1 MSLEPGGDASGGLS
15 EESILWPDEAKDAN
29 FENKGTCEDG
39 TSISKR

>member
-1 MSLEPGGDASGGLS
+1 MLQRGLS

-29 FENKGTCEDG
+29 SENKGTCEDG